1 MDALWACRG
10 GYSPSPDKG
19 DAAGIVLR
27 RPSGARCTD
36 DPARLSAR
44 TPSIVVGSPAH
55 RTPCGGRTSPRPR
68 REAERRERHR
78 RAGSG
83 GWTAG
88 CRTAGCRTARGSS
101 GHRTGTRT
109 GPARSR
115 PGSAEPG
122 RFDEFNRRR
131 LDELAG
137 LAGRTPPPA
146 CRRLDSNAQLS
157 DVSRR
162 HDDCARA
169 IRLPIFPLFG
179 QSRCA
184 TISAGVPFSATSVG
198 PAGGSD
204 PCSPTRHPCAAG
216 RLAPLV
222 TTVDRGSGLGAQVS
236 LSDSYLNETCSLIR

>member
-1 MDALWACRG
+1 MPYGPVGEATRHHRTKGTLPELSCAARRQLDAPTIRHDFLPARRQSLWAHPRIG
-10 GYSPSPDKG
+10 PPAEVAHRLGLGVRQSAENDI
-19 DAAGIVLR
+19 AARAAVAGRQVAGRQVAGRL
-27 RPSGARCTD
+27 G
-36 DPARLSAR
+36 DPAVTAR
-44 TPSIVVGSPAH
+44 VLERV
-55 RTPCGGRTSPRPR
+55 R
-68 REAERRERHR
+68 RGPDLDPLN
-78 RAGSG
+78 RAGSTNS
-83 GWTAG
+83 TAVTSTSSPG
-88 CRTAGCRTARGSS
+88 LPGEPLPQRAGAWI
-101 GHRTGTRT
+101 
-109 GPARSR
+109 
-115 PGSAEPG
+115 
-122 RFDEFNRRR
+122 
-131 LDELAG
+131 
-137 LAGRTPPPA
+137 
-146 CRRLDSNAQLS
+146 SNAQLS

-162 HDDCARA
+162 HDDGARA